1 MLRCGLTCCT
11 CEPCG
16 PGSSRSIG
24 WCVLFDSD
32 CTGPFG
38 SAAGGGAASPAVG
51 AAVRSGRASAL
62 PVRFGD
68 GVVAAPCS
76 DVRVRAGVRCRSVV
90 SVVAVVARTA
100 RFAGAF
106 RAVVAAERLAAVF
119 FVARF
124 AVGAFAV
131 RVVAAFFVARFAV
144 VFFAADFVVAFFAV
158 RLAGAFFAADFAV
171 AFFAVR
177 FVAVFFAVA
186 FVARVAAV
194 FFVAARV
201 ADFVDFAAFFA
212 VVRDPA
218 RVDPPA
224 AFIGFAL
231 PGSRTAGPR
240 VAGAFFAGASP
251 VVRSRAVP
259 RVRFEDEGRVGDM
272 AGSCARDARD
282 CTTAAVTPACNRRVA
297 ASTRVARSSSSTRE
311 IRRPMLDTATALDAS
326 PPTTASRLFFALF
339 PDAATAAAIAALAVE
354 MRTRHGLRGKP
365 VPTDKL
371 HCTVNYLG
379 TFPALPVELVG
390 AAKVAA
396 ARVACDPVPVEF
408 DTVASF
414 DSRRRVYPLVLR
426 GCDNGPLRT
435 LQRALTGSLLATR
448 AIATPEPYEP
458 HVTLLRDRTL
468 LPAEA
473 VAPVRWTAGELV
485 LVHSHVG
492 LHRHEALARFPL
504 DGTAS
509 A

>member
-1 MLRCGLTCCT
+1 
-11 CEPCG
+11 
-16 PGSSRSIG
+16 
-24 WCVLFDSD
+24 
-32 CTGPFG
+32 
-38 SAAGGGAASPAVG
+38 
-51 AAVRSGRASAL
+51 
-62 PVRFGD
+62 
-68 GVVAAPCS
+68 
-76 DVRVRAGVRCRSVV
+76 
-90 SVVAVVARTA
+90 
-100 RFAGAF
+100 
-106 RAVVAAERLAAVF
+106 
-119 FVARF
+119 
-124 AVGAFAV
+124 
-131 RVVAAFFVARFAV
+131 
-144 VFFAADFVVAFFAV
+144 
-158 RLAGAFFAADFAV
+158 
-171 AFFAVR
+171 
-177 FVAVFFAVA
+177 
-186 FVARVAAV
+186 
-194 FFVAARV
+194 
-201 ADFVDFAAFFA
+201 
-212 VVRDPA
+212 
-218 RVDPPA
+218 
-224 AFIGFAL
+224 
-231 PGSRTAGPR
+231 
-240 VAGAFFAGASP
+240 
-251 VVRSRAVP
+251 
-259 RVRFEDEGRVGDM
+259 
-272 AGSCARDARD
+272 
-282 CTTAAVTPACNRRVA
+282 
-297 ASTRVARSSSSTRE
+297 
-311 IRRPMLDTATALDAS
+311 MLDTATALDAS